1 MGASWSDG
9 GGAQINLL
17 WEGIVRSLC
26 VQNISINS
34 TFSGTYG
41 VLGSKV
47 FVIFSQ
53 NFFMNRPFSFSVI
66 LLLKSMRRF
75 QTNIQALGVRIV
87 ETP

>member
-1 MGASWSDG
+1 MGASSSDGG

-17 WEGIVRSLC
+17 WEGIMRSLC
-26 VQNISINS
+26 VRNISINS

-41 VLGSKV
+41 VRD
-47 FVIFSQ
+47 FFSE
-53 NFFMNRPFSFSVI
+53 FFTNRPFSFSVI

-75 QTNIQALGVRIV
+75 QTNIQALGVRIF

>member
-1 MGASWSDG
+1 MGASWFDGG

-17 WEGIVRSLC
+17 WEGIMRTLC

-47 FVIFSQ
+47 FVIF
-53 NFFMNRPFSFSVI
+53 
-66 LLLKSMRRF
+66 
-75 QTNIQALGVRIV
+75 
-87 ETP
+87 